1 MKGLMQVDIDTPNGV
16 SKALINGDL
25 NLHQEEPTLIDSKK
39 RTVYNT
45 DLLDLVA
52 EKKLTLLSMF
62 EQYQSHKEK
71 LKYNYKHLIQ
81 PRGSPHKT
89 TISITVNIPL
99 G

>member
-1 MKGLMQVDIDTPNGV
+1 MQVDIDTPNGV

-52 EKKLTLLSMF
+52 EK
-62 EQYQSHKEK
+62 
-71 LKYNYKHLIQ
+71 ID
-81 PRGSPHKT
+81 SPQHVR
-89 TISITVNIPL
+89 TVPVS
-99 G
+99 